1 MVKYFVFS
9 VKFIL
14 FIRKLINF
22 ENVEKN
28 KKNKNYNSKQTKKKL
43 FNFEKKNA
51 DIVKHLTVFTINS
64 YKHSEYVC
72 INIILYI
79 KKKKYEISV
88 CSCV

>member
-1 MVKYFVFS
+1 MW
-9 VKFIL
+9 
-14 FIRKLINF
+14 RKIKKIKIIT
-22 ENVEKN
+22 VN
-28 KKNKNYNSKQTKKKL
+28 KQKKKL